1 MNFSNKKLNNLNYEL
16 DLLKQEL
23 NQLQTDNK
31 NLTKQCEDQSNL
43 TTTISLT
50 KEKEI
55 SDIKKLLNISI
66 NDLNNKLLNKDIII
80 KETLNN
86 FEN

>member
-1 MNFSNKKLNNLNYEL
+1 MNNLNYEL

-23 NQLQTDNK
+23 NQLQTDYK